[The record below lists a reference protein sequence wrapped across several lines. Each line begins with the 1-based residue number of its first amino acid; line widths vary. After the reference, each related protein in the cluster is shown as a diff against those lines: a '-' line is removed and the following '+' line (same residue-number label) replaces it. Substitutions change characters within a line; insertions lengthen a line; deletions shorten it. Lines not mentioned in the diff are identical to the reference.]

1 MHQLIRL
8 FILVLIVVSF
18 IMVGGCTSEEPPE
31 PKKTVVKK
39 IKVKPPTPPKTS
51 IAQVVSPS
59 PTPSPK
65 PSVSTQAKSSEEIKG
80 QGPKSK
86 PIPATEGRKNDGAPA
101 PIDKPIASAG
111 QPGVKTADPTKADTP
126 TPGKKKI
133 EPEKAPVADEP
144 TDSSPT
150 PTPGVPKASDSLDE
164 SVARNDLEPPENSIA
179 DKKTPG
185 AEAKSQPKMTLA
197 QQGVPSDSL
206 DETRAPDILA
216 SQIEEQLEPEKTTSS
231 YNPQGKIDPFAP
243 FITPTPKPTPSDKPE
258 EIIPQS
264 PLQTVDLAQLDL
276 VGIIRAPSGNLAL
289 VQMASGKGYI
299 IQKGTAIGDKQ
310 GHVAEILADSVV
322 VEEKG
327 VDSHNEPITKE
338 RLMKIKKPAGEL

>member
-8 FILVLIVVSF
+8 FILVIIVVSF
-18 IMVGGCTSEEPPE
+18 ITVGGCTSEEPPE

-39 IKVKPPTPPKTS
+39 IKVKPPTPSKTT

-59 PTPSPK
+59 TTPSPK
-65 PSVSTQAKSSEEIKG
+65 PPVPTQAKPPEDINT

-86 PIPATEGRKNDGAPA
+86 PTQATEGQKNEGAPA
-101 PIDKPIASAG
+101 PSDKPIASAG
-111 QPGVKTADPTKADTP
+111 QSGVKAADPSKAEAP
-126 TPGKKKI
+126 TPGKKKV

-144 TDSSPT
+144 VDTPPT
-150 PTPGVPKASDSLDE
+150 PKPSVPKASTSADE
-164 SVARNDLEPPENSIA
+164 SVAENDLESPKNITA
-179 DKKTPG
+179 DEETPG
-185 AEAKSQPKMTLA
+185 AEAKPQHKMTLD
-197 QQGVPSDSL
+197 QQGNLSDGL

-231 YNPQGKIDPFAP
+231 YNPQGGVDPFAP

-310 GHVAEILADSVV
+310 GHVAEIMADSVV